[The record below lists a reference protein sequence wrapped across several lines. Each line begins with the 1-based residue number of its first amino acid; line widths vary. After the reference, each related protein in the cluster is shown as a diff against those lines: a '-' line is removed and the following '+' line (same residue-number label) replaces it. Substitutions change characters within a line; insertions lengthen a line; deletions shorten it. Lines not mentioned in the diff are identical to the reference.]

1 MLKRIE
7 TIAFGMFVM
16 VALVMGMAKLF
27 PAQSSAAQQALSL
40 TPSPEPTELPTDVP
54 TATFAPTTTPRPTDE
69 PQPTST
75 PSDGATVTPRPTR
88 QPFEFTATPIELT
101 PTATTTMLPTATPS
115 DGATATPIALPDV
128 VLEKT
133 ADQQTVAVGD
143 SLRWTLTVAN
153 HGNAPAANVLVRDV
167 LPGFFRGLHVTTSL
181 GEATLTDGI
190 VSVTIAELSAGQTI
204 TIWIDGTVASLDG
217 PLTNLAQASTTTT
230 ETSTENN
237 TAWSSVTPKVAGIA
251 QPSATP
257 RPAAQPQRTFPVTA
271 SDDGMPV
278 GLPIGLVVLATLVVA
293 WMLWP
298 RRLG

>member
-1 MLKRIE
+1 MKKFE
-7 TIAFGMFVM
+7 TLAFGMFVV
-16 VALVMGMAKLF
+16 VAVVMGMAKLF
-27 PAQSSAAQQALSL
+27 PAQSSAAQQVMSL

-54 TATFAPTTTPRPTDE
+54 TEVPNPTAT
-69 PQPTST
+69 PQPTDKPLPTIT

-88 QPFEFTATPIELT
+88 QPFDLTVTPIELT
-101 PTATTTMLPTATPS
+101 PTATATVLPTTTPS
-115 DGATATPIALPDV
+115 DGATVTPVALPDL

-153 HGNAPAANVLVRDV
+153 RGSAPAANVVVRDV
-167 LPGFFRGLHVTTSL
+167 LPAFFRGLHVTTSL
-181 GEATLTDGI
+181 GEATLVDGI
-190 VSVTIAELSAGQTI
+190 VSVQIAELSAAQTI
-204 TIWIDGTVASLDG
+204 TIWIDGTVVSLNG

-230 ETSTENN
+230 ETTTENN
-237 TAWSSVTPKVAGIA
+237 TAWSSVTPKIAGGV

-271 SDDGMPV
+271 SDAAV
-278 GLPIGLVVLATLVVA
+278 SVALPIGLIVLATLVVA

>member
-7 TIAFGMFVM
+7 TIAFVSMVV
-16 VALVMGMAKLF
+16 VALVMGFHKLF
-27 PAQSSAAQQALSL
+27 PAQSSAAQQAMSL

-54 TATFAPTTTPRPTDE
+54 TEVPNPTAT
-69 PQPTST
+69 PQPTDKPLATTT

-88 QPFEFTATPIELT
+88 QPFDLTATPIELT
-101 PTATTTMLPTATPS
+101 PTATATVLPTATPS
-115 DGATATPIALPDV
+115 DGATVTPVALPDL

-133 ADQQTVAVGD
+133 VDQQTVAVGD
-143 SLRWTLTVAN
+143 SLRWTLTVHN
-153 HGNAPAANVLVRDV
+153 RGSAPASNVVVRDV

-181 GEATLTDGI
+181 GEATLVDGI
-190 VSVTIAELSAGQTI
+190 VSVQIAELSAGQTI

-278 GLPIGLVVLATLVVA
+278 GLPIGLVVLVTLVVA

-298 RRLG
+298 RRLA